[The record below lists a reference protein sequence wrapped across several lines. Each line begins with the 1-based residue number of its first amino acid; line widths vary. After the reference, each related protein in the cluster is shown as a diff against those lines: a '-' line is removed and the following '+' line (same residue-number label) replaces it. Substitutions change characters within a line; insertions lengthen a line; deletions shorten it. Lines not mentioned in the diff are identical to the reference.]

1 MTLRRVVVVVPARDE
16 AATIGRCVASVL
28 AAAAECP
35 VPVDLVVVA
44 DACRDDT
51 AALAAAAGARVVT
64 SRAGSAGAARARGV
78 EAALAAVPAGEAAT
92 TWIACTDGDST
103 VAPGWL
109 AHHLRCADAGV
120 DLLLGTVRL
129 AGPPERHRRWRE
141 DYERAT
147 WTGGTSS
154 GHGHV
159 HGANLGVR
167 ASVYLAAGGFPSAP
181 AHEDRALAERVRALR
196 GARVLSSTEQPVL
209 TSDRLIG
216 RAPEGVARDLS
227 A

>member
-1 MTLRRVVVVVPARDE
+1 VTVRRVVVVVPARDE
-16 AATIGRCVASVL
+16 AATITACVSAVLL
-28 AAAAECP
+28 AAAGCP

-44 DACRDDT
+44 DACRDAT
-51 AALAAAAGARVVT
+51 ATLAAAAGARVVT
-64 SRAGSAGAARARGV
+64 SRAGSVGAARARGV
-78 EAALAAVPAGEAAT
+78 EEALRAVPARDLPG
-92 TWIACTDGDST
+92 TWIACTDADSA
-103 VAPGWL
+103 VPPAWL

-129 AGPPERHRRWRE
+129 PGPPERHRRWRE
-141 DYERAT
+141 RYEDAVRA
-147 WTGGTSS
+147 GGR

-167 ASVYLAAGGFPSAP
+167 ASTYRAAGGFPSLP
-181 AHEDRALAERVRALR
+181 AHEDRVLADRVRALP
-196 GARVLSSTEQPVL
+196 GAHVLSSAAHPVL
-209 TSDRLIG
+209 TSDRLVG